1 VSIRP
6 AKMTMLKHLL
16 PALVA
21 LTVAAASPQLAAGQ
35 LSRNAGAHQVP
46 IEIAQRAVSMSEAI
60 DRVRKS
66 TGGRVLDAQ
75 DAGSHYRIKV
85 LTRDGEVRI
94 MRVDARTGSIQ

>member
-1 VSIRP
+1 
-6 AKMTMLKHLL
+6 MLTLLL

-21 LTVAAASPQLAAGQ
+21 LTVAAASPQLAADP
-35 LSRNAGAHQVP
+35 LPRNAGARQGP
-46 IEIAQRAVSMSEAI
+46 IQIAQRAVSMSEAI

-85 LTRDGEVRI
+85 LTRDGEVRV

>member
-1 VSIRP
+1 
-6 AKMTMLKHLL
+6 MLKHLL

-21 LTVAAASPQLAAGQ
+21 LTDAAASPQLAAGQ
-35 LSRNAGAHQVP
+35 LPRNAGAHQGP

-85 LTRDGEVRI
+85 LTGNGEVRI
-94 MRVDARTGSIQ
+94 MRVDARTGNIR

>member
-1 VSIRP
+1 
-6 AKMTMLKHLL
+6 MLKHLL

-21 LTVAAASPQLAAGQ
+21 FTVAAASPQLAAGQ
-35 LSRNAGAHQVP
+35 LSRNAGAHQGP

-60 DRVRKS
+60 NRVRKS

-85 LTRDGEVRI
+85 LTRDGEVRV